1 MSEGNVSETEY
12 LNNLKMGSLF
22 GNLKAEL
29 SNTAFVIR
37 EVKIYRKVL
46 LCMPI
51 ILAFR
56 MLKEGDWILAS
67 LDFI

>member
-12 LNNLKMGSLF
+12 LNNLKMGGLF

-37 EVKIYRKVL
+37 EVKMYRKVL
-46 LCMPI
+46 LCMPM

-56 MLKEGDWILAS
+56 MLEDDWILAS
-67 LDFI
+67 LDLI